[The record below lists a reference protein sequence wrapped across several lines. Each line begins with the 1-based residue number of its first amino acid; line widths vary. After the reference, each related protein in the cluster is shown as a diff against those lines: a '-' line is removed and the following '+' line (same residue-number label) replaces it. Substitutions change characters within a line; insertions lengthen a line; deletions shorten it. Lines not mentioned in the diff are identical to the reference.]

1 MANRTRVFT
10 RRPDGSIDYVTAAD
24 GDIQSGSLSPGS
36 EGGSLSETGYHE
48 LAPEGFDAY
57 KQAVTPLRSPESRA
71 GNAFRALVDGS
82 VDAGPRPLRTPSGDM
97 ASLPVGASRVF
108 HRAIDGTIPY
118 FRNEGSMQEEGRLP
132 DGADPAELLS
142 QGYVEADRDSFLEA
156 RTRLDPLRSVPQ
168 QAREVNVPG
177 GGKLRMPPVD
187 AEDEALK
194 ELGASM
200 DYAGLGKPAPVPAP
214 AIGAGTGNRA
224 RPSRPARPRGDS
236 PADVD
241 ALGAEWDDFYGR
253 AQEVDVQ
260 NVPSAVPLASR
271 MSGTPLPGP
280 TQRNA
285 VASPEPGL
293 QQGPVFGEADTL
305 RDAQKRAALM
315 RGLAGAGKGMSRIG
329 AAIAGVRPDDG
340 AASDMERGADSQV
353 RDYLQRKQQADAD
366 KASALKAAEQD
377 PTSPASKR
385 FQAMVSSAFGSVYT
399 PEQIASMTAADA
411 PLVGKYGEMVRTLE
425 DRAAGRAAEQE
436 SQQAQLTARATEAEK
451 QRAFEGKQSAAN
463 RANAREIAGMRQEQA
478 GDKVQEAFD
487 RKISERNV
495 SGYAFDPARPP
506 SAEGAKNMA
515 AAVKARSEIE
525 ASLNR
530 LESDIS
536 EHGSEMFG
544 AKAGEMASEWMNV
557 TNKLRMLNDMG
568 VPNGA
573 DYLMLGKQI
582 SDPTSGAAATTSNA
596 RLLQQIKTLRSQI
609 GRTVDATANA
619 YGFRPATGPQRVGM
633 QGNMDLGDEDRQALE
648 WARANPTDPRAKQI
662 LSMNG
667 G

>member
-1 MANRTRVFT
+1 MVDPLAAPVTDVMSHKPGQRL
-10 RRPDGSIDYVTAAD
+10 RPVLL
-24 GDIQSGSLSPGS
+24 QSGQV
-36 EGGSLSETGYHE
+36 
-48 LAPEGFDAY
+48 A
-57 KQAVTPLRSPESRA
+57 QV
-71 GNAFRALVDGS
+71 
-82 VDAGPRPLRTPSGDM
+82 
-97 ASLPVGASRVF
+97 
-108 HRAIDGTIPY
+108 
-118 FRNEGSMQEEGRLP
+118 
-132 DGADPAELLS
+132 PAED
-142 QGYVEADRDSFLEA
+142 Y
-156 RTRLDPLRSVPQ
+156 RTALGDPLAHGEQGQATVAVPLQNGRSARVPLNDVGE
-168 QAREVNVPG
+168 ALKDPLAWRGPDDA
-177 GGKLRMPPVD
+177 PPQRAPD
-187 AEDEALK
+187 AEDDALS
-194 ELGASM
+194 ELAGAM
-200 DYAGLGKPAPVPAP
+200 DYAGIGTPAPAPVPSVGPEARSRRS
-214 AIGAGTGNRA
+214 AARRA
-224 RPSRPARPRGDS
+224 NA

-241 ALGAEWDDFYGR
+241 ALGAAWDDFYGR

-260 NVPSAVPLASR
+260 NVPATVPLATR
-271 MSGTPLPGP
+271 LGGTPLPGP

-285 VASPEPGL
+285 VASPEPGP

-315 RGLAGAGKGMSRIG
+315 RGLAGAGRGMSRIG
-329 AAIAGVRPDDG
+329 AAIAGVRPEDG
-340 AASDMERGADSQV
+340 ASADMERGADSQV

-366 KASALKAAEQD
+366 KATALKAEESD
-377 PTSPASKR
+377 PASTSSKR
-385 FQAMVSSAFGSVYT
+385 FQALVSRAFGSVYT
-399 PEQIASMTAADA
+399 PEQISQMTAADA

-425 DRAAGRAAEQE
+425 DRAVGRAAEQE

-451 QRAFEGKQSAAN
+451 QRAFEGKQNAAN

-478 GDKVQEAFD
+478 GDKAQEAFD

-515 AAVKARSEIE
+515 AAVKARAEIE

-530 LESDIS
+530 LESDIA

-619 YGFRPATGPQRVGM
+619 YGFKPAGGGPQRVGM
-633 QGNMDLGDEDRQALE
+633 QGNMDLEADMVTIIPPPAPDGTPRPPKQVPRGEAQRYLSAGATL
-648 WARANPTDPRAKQI
+648 AN
-662 LSMNG
+662 G
-667 G
+667 